1 MCCVVLYIA
10 SDNRSH
16 SRRSDRFQTVVACS
30 TGPGPQNTPGLLAK
44 PTPAP
49 KTQSTSVATKP
60 AAKPAVVEPVAAPSP
75 KVALTP
81 AATLNKKPRNHYS
94 VQLMGA
100 SNTKAVDKFVAEHAL
115 AGNIWVYKTQFRGS
129 PWYVVLQG
137 DYANAGQ
144 AKAAIRKLSP
154 ALLKGQPWPKSFAQV
169 QKELKQ

>member
-1 MCCVVLYIA
+1 MVE
-10 SDNRSH
+10 
-16 SRRSDRFQTVVACS
+16 
-30 TGPGPQNTPGLLAK
+30 
-44 PTPAP
+44 
-49 KTQSTSVATKP
+49 
-60 AAKPAVVEPVAAPSP
+60 PAVAPSP

-81 AATLNKKPRNHYS
+81 AATLNKKPKRHYS
-94 VQLMGA
+94 IQLMGA

-115 AGNIWVYKTQFRGS
+115 AGNVWVYKTQFRGS

-137 DYANAGQ
+137 DYANAAQ